1 MKAMRLIGLVL
12 TLIGGVFILII
23 GLTYLAGR
31 CPIYPFAGITGLI
44 LGIGLFCFVIS
55 QLYKHKTV

>member
-1 MKAMRLIGLVL
+1 MKALRLIGLVL
-12 TLIGGVFILII
+12 TLIGGAFILII
-23 GLTYLAGR
+23 GVIYLAGR

-55 QLYKHKTV
+55 QFCKQKTA